1 MSIEDEIAR
10 SLVLS
15 KQNSEVS
22 KRIED
27 DRDMS
32 RSKVIQLM
40 NSAGEG
46 GSDQEE
52 VFYLKLAEKK
62 GILEG

>member
-1 MSIEDEIAR
+1 
-10 SLVLS
+10 
-15 KQNSEVS
+15 
-22 KRIED
+22 
-27 DRDMS
+27 MS